1 MAGVEPG
8 LIPWVD
14 LGSARGRTT
23 GPAGTARVRAMTTTA
38 PARPLSDPHTRGLH
52 LGRSAVMAV
61 LRCAALMVVSLLYG
75 WSISPSADPV
85 GAGLV
90 GFMLTV
96 ALATVWSVV
105 DGWRRPLRT
114 GVAAWVLT
122 AALLVV
128 LAPLPGIL
136 TYPADEGGWTSLAD
150 YLAMTADGAG
160 FMFALVAVPALA
172 GLGGG
177 HLIRVGGRSV
187 SPTASSGQPRT
198 PRS

>member
-1 MAGVEPG
+1 
-8 LIPWVD
+8 
-14 LGSARGRTT
+14 
-23 GPAGTARVRAMTTTA
+23 MTTTA
-38 PARPLSDPHTRGLH
+38 PAHPLSDPRTRGLH
-52 LGRSAVMAV
+52 LGRSALMATV
-61 LRCAALMVVSLLYG
+61 RGAALMGVSLLYG
-75 WSISPSADPV
+75 WTISSAADPV

-90 GFMLTV
+90 GLALTV
-96 ALATVWSVV
+96 TLATAWSVV

-114 GVAAWVLT
+114 GLAAWVLT

-128 LAPLPGIL
+128 LGPLPDVL
-136 TYPADEGGWTSLAD
+136 SYPADQGGWTGLPD

-160 FMFALVAVPALA
+160 FMFALVALPALA

-187 SPTASSGQPRT
+187 PPTASSGRPRT